1 MPLRSEFFR
10 SDVRLEGAASRDS
23 AHVIPGARGP
33 HVEKIQLALMLLDDA
48 RIATAELAADA
59 YGPTTA
65 AAVLAYKRRRRIV
78 NERYQIMP
86 DSIVGRLTMAA
97 LDREMMGRQVVRKR
111 CGCTYMPVGQSAGH
125 SGGHSG
131 GRPPPKPFF
140 FAFAIPAGGRGG
152 GTGTGVGGGTAKQL
166 AGAPQSTLDM
176 ALAAVPDANGMRL
189 AARMA
194 LDDVIAGAATPRR
207 TLGLAALERHYKVT
221 AAADIDRVANAVRN
235 SLAQVSSRLLS
246 ARAWLRQG
254 TVGGFADTPTP
265 RDGHTYINLDY
276 GTAGT
281 LLRPTILI
289 HEAFH
294 DIVDTNQDFGG
305 NPASD
310 GGVRYHRNDTAT
322 QLQNAYAMS
331 QFVLHIHV
339 GHERILGDTE

>member
-23 AHVIPGARGP
+23 APVLPGTSGP

-48 RIATAELAADA
+48 RIAAAELAADA

-65 AAVLAYKRRRRIV
+65 AAVLAYKRRRGLGHECYRT
-78 NERYQIMP
+78 MP
-86 DSIVGRLTMAA
+86 DSVVGRTTLAT
-97 LDREMMGRQVVRKR
+97 LDREMMGRQAVRKR
-111 CGCTYMPVGQSAGH
+111 CGCTYVPTYVST
-125 SGGHSG
+125 

-140 FAFAIPAGGRGG
+140 FAFAIPAGLGGAGG
-152 GTGTGVGGGTAKQL
+152 GTGTSAGGGAAKQL

-176 ALAAVPDANGMRL
+176 ALAAVPAASAMRL
-189 AARMA
+189 AAKEA
-194 LDDVIAGAATPRR
+194 LDDVISGAATPRR
-207 TLGLAALERHYKVT
+207 TLGLAALDRHYKVS
-221 AAADIDRVANAVRN
+221 AAPDLDRVARAVRN

-254 TVGGFADTPTP
+254 TSGGFADTPTP

-276 GTAGT
+276 GVAGT

-294 DIVDTNQDFGG
+294 DIADTNQDFGG
-305 NPASD
+305 NPVVDQGA
-310 GGVRYHRNDTAT
+310 RYHRNDTAT

-339 GHERILGDTE
+339 GRERFLGDTE

>member
-10 SDVRLEGAASRDS
+10 GDARLEGAASRDS
-23 AHVIPGARGP
+23 AHVIPGTSGP

-48 RIATAELAADA
+48 RIAQAELEADA

-78 NERYQIMP
+78 NERYQTMP
-86 DSIVGRLTMAA
+86 DSIVGRMTMAA
-97 LDREMMGRQVVRKR
+97 LDREMTGRQAVRKR
-111 CGCTYMPVGQSAGH
+111 CGCTYVPTYVST
-125 SGGHSG
+125 
-131 GRPPPKPFF
+131 GRPQPKPFF
-140 FAFAIPAGGRGG
+140 FAFAIPAGLGG
-152 GTGTGVGGGTAKQL
+152 GTGTSAGGGAAKQL

-176 ALAAVPDANGMRL
+176 ALAAVPAASAMRL
-189 AARMA
+189 AAREA
-194 LDDVIAGAATPRR
+194 LDDVIAGAPTPRR
-207 TLGLAALERHYKVT
+207 TLGLAALDRHYKVS
-221 AAADIDRVANAVRN
+221 AAPDIDRVAREVRN
-235 SLAQVSSRLLS
+235 NLAQVSSRLLS

-254 TVGGFADTPTP
+254 TGGGFADTPTP

-276 GTAGT
+276 GVAGT

-294 DIVDTNQDFGG
+294 DIADRNQDFGG
-305 NPASD
+305 NPVVDQGA
-310 GGVRYHRNDTAT
+310 RYHRNDTAT

-339 GHERILGDTE
+339 GRERFLGDTE